1 MRPNARVEGEGAW
14 VSARATARIAPSRV
28 LLVASFGAFLAFL
41 DATIVNVAFP
51 SIRTSFPESSIG
63 SLSWVLNAY
72 NIVFAAFLVVCG
84 RLADLIGRRRSYVA
98 GIALFTLA
106 SCWCAAAPNLE
117 LLVAG
122 RVLQALGSAMLVPA
136 SLALVVEAFPES
148 RRAHA
153 IGLWGATAAVAAGL
167 GPPIGGALVQVGDW
181 RWAFL
186 VNLPVGGIALVA
198 ARRSLVESR
207 SPGRRTLPDLPGA
220 LLLAAALAL
229 LNLAIIKAPDW
240 GWASPRVLG
249 ALVVTLLMGAAFV
262 RSTARHRAPVIDPAL
277 VRIPAFRV
285 ASAATVLAGGGFY
298 AYLLTNIL
306 WLQYVWGYDVLRAGL
321 ALVPGAVVAAVVA
334 ARLGPLAERVGYRG
348 LVVPG
353 ALVWAGAY
361 LWYHQRVG
369 LTPAF
374 WTEWLPGQVLSGIG
388 VGATLPLLA
397 SAALAAVPGGRYA
410 TASALVSSAR
420 QLGGVLGVSLLVVI
434 IGTPTP
440 ATVVGALRDGWMLSI
455 GAFLAA
461 AVVAAL
467 LGRAPAETLV
477 VEEQTA
483 RPLLL
488 PAENSTASSGDVGQ
502 AEVGLSSIPLLAG
515 LPEHALGQLTA
526 ASRTVELAAGE
537 WLFEEGDPAGSAYV
551 LASGRLQIVQGGTLV
566 RELTPG
572 AVVGEL
578 ALLTGEPRSAGARA
592 HRDATLL
599 ELPRVAFEAVLD
611 SDPRATRTLL
621 DQVAGQL
628 RTSNGNGTN
637 HPDPVVPRVVA
648 VVGAHPGSAAAEV
661 GAVLVAALSPRV
673 RTVDPGRPD
682 AAGLARA
689 EREHDRVVLVTDGV
703 PAGTSDVD
711 SAWRDFCLRQA
722 DLVVLVARSDAAVPT
737 DGVRGLT
744 DASEVVLVGPPPI
757 AKRLSAWVAATGAAR
772 LSVVDGDLLM
782 GVQALADRIAAR
794 SLGLVLAGG
803 GARAFAHVGV
813 LLELE
818 EAGRRVDRLAGT
830 SVGAIVAAQYAVG
843 RDAAEVEE
851 ICYRE
856 FVRRRPFS
864 DWTVPRR
871 SLARGARTR
880 AGLVRT
886 LGSDTVL
893 DGLPRQL
900 QVVSTCLLS
909 RSRQVHRSG
918 QLVDAVAA
926 SCRLPILFPPMPT
939 EEGKLLVDGGVLDNL
954 PVDLLMDRHEGPVVA
969 VNISMGGGSGRPR
982 TGPPRI
988 PPLGDTLFRTMM
1000 IGAGGAVQ
1008 AAHERGAL
1016 VVTPASMGVGLLEF
1030 HQFDVMVEAGREAAR
1045 ALLDSGLLDSGLL
1058 DSGLLDS
1065 GVPAGSGGVA
1075 APGHG
1080 RIAPDEGL
1088 HGEPALP

>member
-1 MRPNARVEGEGAW
+1 
-14 VSARATARIAPSRV
+14 VSDRGPARIAPSTV
-28 LLVASFGAFLAFL
+28 LVVASLGAFLAFL

-51 SIRTSFPESSIG
+51 SIRTSFPDSSIG

-84 RLADLIGRRRSYVA
+84 RLADLIGRRRSYVV

-106 SCWCAAAPNLE
+106 SCWCAAAPNVE

-148 RRAHA
+148 RRSHA

-167 GPPIGGALVQVGDW
+167 GPPIGGALVQLGDW

-186 VNLPVGGIALVA
+186 VNLPFGVVSLVA
-198 ARRSLVESR
+198 ARRGLVESR
-207 SPGRRTLPDLPGA
+207 SPGRRTLPDIPGA

-229 LNLAIIKAPDW
+229 LNLAIIKAPNW
-240 GWASPRVLG
+240 GWGSPRVLG
-249 ALVVTLLMGAAFV
+249 ALALTALLGATFA
-262 RSTARHRAPVIDPAL
+262 RSTAHHRAPVVDPAL

-285 ASAATVLAGGGFY
+285 ASLATVLAGGGFY

-306 WLQYVWGYDVLRAGL
+306 WLQYVWDYGVLRAGL

-334 ARLGPLAERVGYRG
+334 ARLGPLAERVGYRV

-361 LWYHQRVG
+361 LWYDQRVG

-410 TASALVSSAR
+410 SASALISSAR
-420 QLGGVLGVSLLVVI
+420 QLGGVLGVSVLVLIVA
-434 IGTPTP
+434 TPTP
-440 ATVVGALRDGWMLSI
+440 ATIVGALRDGWLLSI
-455 GAFLAA
+455 GAFLATA
-461 AVVAAL
+461 LVAL
-467 LGRAPAETLV
+467 LLARPQAADLAVDEQAARPLVLPAETMP
-477 VEEQTA
+477 EPAGEA
-483 RPLLL
+483 KRP
-488 PAENSTASSGDVGQ
+488 VI
-502 AEVGLSSIPLLAG
+502 GLDSIPLLEG
-515 LPEHALGQLTA
+515 LPEETLAELTA
-526 ASRTVELAAGE
+526 ASRTVTVPAGE
-537 WLFEEGDPAGSAYV
+537 WLFEQGDPAGSAYV
-551 LASGRLQIVQGGTLV
+551 VASGRLQIVQDGALV

-572 AVVGEL
+572 TVVGEL

-599 ELPRVAFEAVLD
+599 ELPRAAFDAVID
-611 SDPRATRTLL
+611 SDPRAGRTLL
-621 DQVAGQL
+621 VQIAEQL
-628 RTSNGNGTN
+628 RTSSTNGRYQ
-637 HPDPVVPRVVA
+637 PEPVAPRVVA
-648 VVGAHPGSAAAEV
+648 VVGAHPGSAAADV
-661 GAVLVAALSPRV
+661 GAVLVARLARHLA
-673 RTVDPGRPD
+673 TVDPGRPD
-682 AAGLARA
+682 AAGLARV
-689 EREHDRVVLVTDGV
+689 ERDHDRVVLVADGV
-703 PAGTSDVD
+703 PDERDGSGDAE
-711 SAWRDFCLRQA
+711 WRAFCLRQA
-722 DLVVLVARSDAAVPT
+722 DLVVLVSRSDARVPA
-737 DGVRGLT
+737 DGVAGL
-744 DASEVVLVGPPPI
+744 AGSPEVVLVGSRPAPE
-757 AKRLSAWVAATGAAR
+757 RMSEWVATNGAR
-772 LSVVDGDLLM
+772 QLTVVAGDLDVGLR
-782 GVQALADRIAAR
+782 ALADRIAAR

-818 EAGRRVDRLAGT
+818 EAGYRVDRLAGT

-843 RDAAEVEE
+843 RDAAELEE
-851 ICYRE
+851 VLYRE

-864 DWTVPRR
+864 DWTLPRH
-871 SLARGARTR
+871 SLARGTRTR
-880 AGLVRT
+880 SGLVRT
-886 LGSDTVL
+886 LGGDTVL

-918 QLVDAVAA
+918 HLADAVAA

-939 EEGKLLVDGGVLDNL
+939 ADGKLLIDGGVLDNL
-954 PVDLLMDRHEGPVVA
+954 PVDVLMERQEGPVVA
-969 VNISMGGGSGRPR
+969 VNISMSGGSGRSGGR

-1016 VVTPASMGVGLLEF
+1016 VVTPRSMGVGLLEF
-1030 HQFDVMVEAGREAAR
+1030 HQFDVMVQAGREAAR
-1045 ALLDSGLLDSGLL
+1045 ALLDSGLLASGP
-1058 DSGLLDS
+1058 DVTEATHDK
-1065 GVPAGSGGVA
+1065 
-1075 APGHG
+1075 
-1080 RIAPDEGL
+1080 IARNEGI

>member
-1 MRPNARVEGEGAW
+1 M
-14 VSARATARIAPSRV
+14 
-28 LLVASFGAFLAFL
+28 
-41 DATIVNVAFP
+41 
-51 SIRTSFPESSIG
+51 
-63 SLSWVLNAY
+63 
-72 NIVFAAFLVVCG
+72 
-84 RLADLIGRRRSYVA
+84 
-98 GIALFTLA
+98 
-106 SCWCAAAPNLE
+106 
-117 LLVAG
+117 
-122 RVLQALGSAMLVPA
+122 
-136 SLALVVEAFPES
+136 
-148 RRAHA
+148 
-153 IGLWGATAAVAAGL
+153 
-167 GPPIGGALVQVGDW
+167 
-181 RWAFL
+181 
-186 VNLPVGGIALVA
+186 
-198 ARRSLVESR
+198 
-207 SPGRRTLPDLPGA
+207 
-220 LLLAAALAL
+220 LAAALAL

-249 ALVVTLLMGAAFV
+249 TFVVTLLLGAAFV

-285 ASAATVLAGGGFY
+285 ASFATVLAGGGFY

-334 ARLGPLAERVGYRG
+334 ARLGPLAERVGYRV

-440 ATVVGALRDGWMLSI
+440 ATVVGALRDGWLLSI
-455 GAFLAA
+455 VAFLAA

-488 PAENSTASSGDVGQ
+488 PAGTSAETSGDVGQ
-502 AEVGLSSIPLLAG
+502 VEVGLSSMPLLAG
-515 LPEHALGQLTA
+515 LPEHALGELTA
-526 ASRTVELAAGE
+526 ASRTVGLPAGE
-537 WLFEEGDPAGSAYV
+537 WLFEQGDPAGSAYV
-551 LASGRLQIVQGGTLV
+551 LASGRLQIVQDGDLV

-599 ELPRVAFEAVLD
+599 ELPRAAFEAVLD

-628 RTSNGNGTN
+628 RTSNGGTSR
-637 HPDPVVPRVVA
+637 PEPVVPRVVA
-648 VVGAHPGSAAAEV
+648 VVGAHPDSAAADV
-661 GAVLVAALSPRV
+661 GAVLVAALSQHL

-689 EREHDRVVLVTDGV
+689 EREHDRVVLVADGV
-703 PAGTSDVD
+703 PDGVPDDRADVD
-711 SAWRDFCLRQA
+711 ADWRDFCLRQA
-722 DLVVLVARSDAAVPT
+722 DLVVLVARSDSAVPP
-737 DGVRGLT
+737 DDVRRPA
-744 DASEVVLVGPPPI
+744 DASEVVLVGPPPP
-757 AKRLSAWVAATGAAR
+757 ADRLSAWVAATGAAR
-772 LSVVDGDLLM
+772 LSVVDGDLAL
-782 GVQALADRIAAR
+782 GLQALADRVAAR

-818 EAGRRVDRLAGT
+818 EAGHRVDRLAGT

-843 RDAAEVEE
+843 RDAADVEE
-851 ICYRE
+851 ILYRE

-864 DWTVPRR
+864 DWTLPRR

-880 AGLVRT
+880 AGLLRT

-918 QLVDAVAA
+918 HLVDAVAA

-939 EEGKLLVDGGVLDNL
+939 DDGMLLVDGGVLDNL
-954 PVDLLMDRHEGPVVA
+954 PVDVLMDRHEGPVVA
-969 VNISMGGGSGRPR
+969 VNISMGGGSGRAR
-982 TGPPRI
+982 TGRPRI

-1008 AAHERGAL
+1008 AAHDRGAL
-1016 VVTPASMGVGLLEF
+1016 VLTPASMGVGLLEF

-1045 ALLDSGLLDSGLL
+1045 ALLDSGLLDSAR
-1058 DSGLLDS
+1058 
-1065 GVPAGSGGVA
+1065 PPGSGGAA
-1075 APGHG
+1075 APDHG
-1080 RIAPDEGL
+1080 RIARDEGL
-1088 HGEPALP
+1088 HGEPALR